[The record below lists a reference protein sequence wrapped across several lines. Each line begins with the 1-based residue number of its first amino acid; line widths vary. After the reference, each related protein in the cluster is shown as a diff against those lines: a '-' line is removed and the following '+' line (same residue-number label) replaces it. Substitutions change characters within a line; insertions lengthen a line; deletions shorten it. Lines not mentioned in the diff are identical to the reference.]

1 MFGSRVNYSRL
12 KFNVKIKA
20 SEEQKEVGTLSFIY
34 LFMKI
39 VAVILNMALIGFV
52 CWTFINQHPRGSL
65 ILFFALFVI
74 LTPVISLITITIS
87 RVNKFKD
94 MKRTFIFT
102 GISLGALFFCFIL
115 AMRIWI
121 GHGIKERINIAKQ
134 QYSGI
139 AEDALIAYL
148 SDTTNTP
155 QDRSDIAIW
164 TLGQIR
170 SQKALPILKELYKND
185 PEGKTCKYHHD
196 TVLCQ
201 YEIHKAIVSIER
213 KWLGAKE
220 KNWFGSWS
228 RLNK

>member
-1 MFGSRVNYSRL
+1 MKNSR
-12 KFNVKIKA
+12 
-20 SEEQKEVGTLSFIY
+20 IY
-34 LFMKI
+34 MKK
-39 VAVILNMALIGFV
+39 
-52 CWTFINQHPRGSL
+52 
-65 ILFFALFVI
+65 
-74 LTPVISLITITIS
+74 ITIS
-87 RVNKFKD
+87 RENKFKD
-94 MKRTFIFT
+94 IKRTLIFT
-102 GISLGALFFCFIL
+102 GISFGALFFCFIL

-121 GHGIKERINIAKQ
+121 GHDIKEYINIAKL

-148 SDTTNTP
+148 SDTTHTP

-185 PEGKTCKYHHD
+185 PEGNTCKYHHD

-201 YEIHKAIVSIER
+201 YGIHKAIVSIES